1 MKVTVNKAD
10 SYENESAV
18 INAVA
23 MTDDI
28 KSAVEIL
35 RGNGASIPVISDG
48 DTMMIKASSIYYIES
63 VDKRTYVYTKNE
75 CHETRHRLYELE
87 ETLGINFLRCSKAMI
102 VNIKKIRSV
111 RAELNARLSAEL
123 LNGERLIISRGYV
136 KDLKKKLGVN

>member
-1 MKVTVNKAD
+1 MKVTINKTD

-28 KSAVEIL
+28 KSAVDIL
-35 RGNGASIPVISDG
+35 RGNGESIPVISG
-48 DTMMIKASSIYYIES
+48 SDTMMIKASSIYYIES
-63 VDKRTYVYTKNE
+63 VDKRTYVYTKDD

-102 VNIKKIRSV
+102 VNIRKIRSV

>member
-1 MKVTVNKAD
+1 MKVTINKTD

-23 MTDDI
+23 VTDDI

-35 RGNGASIPVISDG
+35 RGNGVSIPVISDG

-63 VDKRTYVYTKNE
+63 VDKRTYVYTKDG
-75 CHETRHRLYELE
+75 CHETRHRLYALE

-102 VNIKKIRSV
+102 VNIRKIRSV

>member
-23 MTDDI
+23 VTDDI
-28 KSAVEIL
+28 KSAVDIL

-63 VDKRTYVYTKNE
+63 VDKRTYVYTKDD

-87 ETLGINFLRCSKAMI
+87 ETMGINFLRCSKSMI
-102 VNIKKIRSV
+102 VNIRKIRSV